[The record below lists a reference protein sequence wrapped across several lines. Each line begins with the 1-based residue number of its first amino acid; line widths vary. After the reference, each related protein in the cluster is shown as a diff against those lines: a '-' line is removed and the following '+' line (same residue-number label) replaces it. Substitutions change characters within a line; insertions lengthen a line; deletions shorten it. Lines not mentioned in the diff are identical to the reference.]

1 MQNFQYT
8 GFDAAGAKVSGDIS
22 AVSLESARQ
31 QLKAQGIL
39 LKSLEPQKATETGF
53 KLGRA
58 IVSLSDLEFLT
69 TELSVL
75 LDAGLKI
82 DKGIELL
89 NRTNK
94 KPGLAQLLDK
104 IAKALRSG
112 KQLSQA
118 LLVAD
123 NKLFDSLYVNLVSIG
138 EATGKLPEVFR
149 SLAADLAFKRDL
161 QQKVV
166 QALTYPM
173 VILFVC
179 LSSIIFIFNYVVPN
193 LETMFAGK
201 TDLPIYTQLLL
212 SCSAWMRQYQWFL
225 LATILVGA
233 VLLKYLLQRPDYQ
246 QMFQKWQLSLP
257 VVKQAVVLVERIRF
271 NSGLAMMLNA
281 GVAVDQ
287 ALALS
292 CGNIKNMQVRS
303 ELEIAIQ
310 KIKRGDALSAALRQT
325 LLYPDF
331 FASLLAVGEESGEL
345 TRIFREI
352 AERSQREFSA
362 WVTRMTSL
370 LEPLLIVLMGGIVGG
385 VVVIMMLSITGAT
398 EVGI

>member
-8 GFDAAGAKVSGDIS
+8 GFDSAGAKVSGDIS
-22 AVSLESARQ
+22 AVSIDSARQ
-31 QLKAQGIL
+31 QLKSQGVL
-39 LKSLEPQKATETGF
+39 LKTLEPQRVAAEGMRFGKA
-53 KLGRA
+53 K
-58 IVSLSDLEFLT
+58 VSLSDLEFLT

-94 KPGLAQLLDK
+94 KPGLAVLLDK
-104 IAKALRSG
+104 ISKALRSG

-118 LLVAD
+118 LQAAD

-161 QQKVV
+161 QQKVM

-179 LSSIIFIFNYVVPN
+179 LSSIVFIFNYVVPN

-201 TDLPIYTQLLL
+201 TDLPVYTQLLL
-212 SCSAWMRQYQWFL
+212 SSSAWMRQYQWFL
-225 LATILVGA
+225 LAAIVAALT
-233 VLLKYLLQRPDYQ
+233 LLKYMLQKPEFQ
-246 QMFQKWQLSLP
+246 HSFQKWQLGLP
-257 VVKQAVVLVERIRF
+257 VLRQAVILIERIRF

-292 CGNIKNMQVRS
+292 CGNIKNVLVRR
-303 ELEIAIQ
+303 ELEIAIN
-310 KIKRGDALSAALRQT
+310 KIKRGDALSGALRQT

-352 AERSQREFSA
+352 AERSQREFSS

-370 LEPLLIVLMGGIVGG
+370 LEPLLIVVMGGIVGG
-385 VVVIMMLSITGAT
+385 VVVIMMLSITGT
-398 EVGI
+398 TDVGI

>member
-8 GFDAAGAKVSGDIS
+8 GFDSAGAKVSGDIS
-22 AVSLESARQ
+22 AVSIESARQ
-31 QLKAQGIL
+31 QLKAQGVL
-39 LKSLEPQKATETGF
+39 LKTLEPQRVATEGIRF
-53 KLGRA
+53 GKA
-58 IVSLSDLEFLT
+58 KVSLSDLEFLT

-94 KPGLAQLLDK
+94 KPGLAILLDK
-104 IAKALRSG
+104 ISKSLRSG

-118 LLVAD
+118 LEAAD
-123 NKLFDSLYVNLVSIG
+123 SKLFDSLYVNLVSIG

-161 QQKVV
+161 QQKVM

-173 VILFVC
+173 VILLVC
-179 LSSIIFIFNYVVPN
+179 LSSIVFIFNYVVPN

-201 TDLPIYTQLLL
+201 SDLPVYTQLLL
-212 SCSAWMRQYQWFL
+212 SSSAWMRQYQWFL
-225 LATILVGA
+225 LAGIVAAFG
-233 VLLKYLLQRPDYQ
+233 LLKYMLQKPEFQ
-246 QMFQKWQLSLP
+246 HSFQKWQLGLP
-257 VVKQAVVLVERIRF
+257 VLRQSVILVERIRF

-292 CGNIKNMQVRS
+292 CGNIKNVLVRR
-303 ELEIAIQ
+303 ELEIAIN
-310 KIKRGDALSAALRQT
+310 KIKRGDALSGALRQT

-345 TRIFREI
+345 TRIFKEI
-352 AERSQREFSA
+352 AERSQREFSS

-370 LEPLLIVLMGGIVGG
+370 LEPLLIVVMGGIVGG
-385 VVVIMMLSITGAT
+385 VVVIMMLSITGT
-398 EVGI
+398 TDVGI

>member
-1 MQNFQYT
+1 MQNFQFT
-8 GFDAAGAKVSGDIS
+8 GFDAVGAKVAGDIS

-39 LKSLEPQKATETGF
+39 LKSLEPQKVTEAGF

-58 IVSLSDLEFLT
+58 KVSLSDLEFLT

-104 IAKALRSG
+104 ITKALRSG

-118 LLVAD
+118 LQSAD

-179 LSSIIFIFNYVVPN
+179 LSSIVFIFNYVVPN

-212 SCSAWMRQYQWFL
+212 SSSAWMRQYQWFL
-225 LATILVGA
+225 LAMILVGG
-233 VLLKYLLQRPDYQ
+233 VLLKYLLQRPEYQ
-246 QMFQKWQLSLP
+246 QMFQKWQLGLP

-292 CGNIKNMQVRS
+292 CGNIKNMQVRR

-370 LEPLLIVLMGGIVGG
+370 LEPLLIVVMGGIVGG
-385 VVVIMMLSITGAT
+385 VVVIMMLSITGT
-398 EVGI
+398 TDVGI

>member
-8 GFDAAGAKVSGDIS
+8 GFDAAGAKVAGDIS

-39 LKSLEPQKATETGF
+39 LKSLEPQKAIETGF
-53 KLGRA
+53 KFGRA
-58 IVSLSDLEFLT
+58 KVSLSDLEFLT

-118 LLVAD
+118 LQSAD

-179 LSSIIFIFNYVVPN
+179 LSSIVFIFNYVVPN

-212 SCSAWMRQYQWFL
+212 SSSAWMRQYQWFL
-225 LATILVGA
+225 LATILVGG
-233 VLLKYLLQRPDYQ
+233 VLLKYLLQKPEYQ
-246 QMFQKWQLSLP
+246 QMFQKWQLDLP
-257 VVKQAVVLVERIRF
+257 VVKHAVVLVERIRF

-292 CGNIKNMQVRS
+292 CGNIKNMQVRR

-370 LEPLLIVLMGGIVGG
+370 LEPLLIVVMGGIVGG
-385 VVVIMMLSITGAT
+385 VVVIMMLSITGT
-398 EVGI
+398 TDVGI

>member
-1 MQNFQYT
+1 MQNFQYS

-39 LKSLEPQKATETGF
+39 LKSLEPQKVAQTGLSF
-53 KLGRA
+53 GKA
-58 IVSLSDLEFLT
+58 KVSLSDLEFLT

-94 KPGLAQLLDK
+94 KPGLALLLDK
-104 IAKALRSG
+104 ISKALRSG

-118 LLVAD
+118 LQAAD
-123 NKLFDSLYVNLVSIG
+123 DKLFDSLYVNLVSIG

-161 QQKVV
+161 QQKVI

-179 LSSIIFIFNYVVPN
+179 LSSIVFIFNYVVPN

-201 TDLPIYTQLLL
+201 TDLPVYTQLLL
-212 SCSAWMRQYQWFL
+212 NSSAWMRQYQWFL
-225 LATILVGA
+225 LAALVVGG
-233 VLLKYLLQRPDYQ
+233 VLLKYLLQKSEYQ
-246 QMFQKWQLSLP
+246 QIFQKWQLGLP
-257 VVKQAVVLVERIRF
+257 VLKQAVVLVERIRF

-281 GVAVDQ
+281 GVSVDQ

-292 CGNIKNMQVRS
+292 CGNIKNLLVRR

-310 KIKRGDALSAALRQT
+310 KIKRGEALSAALRQT

-370 LEPLLIVLMGGIVGG
+370 LEPLLIVVMGGIVGG
-385 VVVIMMLSITGAT
+385 VVVIMMLSITGT
-398 EVGI
+398 TDVGI

>member
-8 GFDAAGAKVSGDIS
+8 GFDAAGAKVSGEIS

-31 QLKAQGIL
+31 QLRAQGIL
-39 LKSLEPQKATETGF
+39 LKTLEPLQLATSGFSLGKA
-53 KLGRA
+53 K
-58 IVSLSDLEFLT
+58 VSLSDLEFLT

-94 KPGLAQLLDK
+94 KPGLALLLDK
-104 IAKALRSG
+104 ISKALRSG

-118 LLVAD
+118 LQAAD

-161 QQKVV
+161 QQKVM

-179 LSSIIFIFNYVVPN
+179 LSSIVFIFNYVVPN

-212 SCSAWMRQYQWFL
+212 NSSAWMRQYQWFL
-225 LATILVGA
+225 LAAIVAGA
-233 VLLKYLLQRPDYQ
+233 VLLKYLLQKPEYQ
-246 QMFQKWQLSLP
+246 QVFQKWQLGLP
-257 VVKQAVVLVERIRF
+257 VLKQAVVLVERIRF
-271 NSGLAMMLNA
+271 NNGLAMMLNA
-281 GVAVDQ
+281 GVSVDQ

-292 CGNIKNMQVRS
+292 CGNIKNLLVRR

-352 AERSQREFSA
+352 AERSQREFSS

-370 LEPLLIVLMGGIVGG
+370 LEPLLIVVMGGIVGG
-385 VVVIMMLSITGAT
+385 VVVIMMLSITGT
-398 EVGI
+398 TDVGI

>member
-8 GFDAAGAKVSGDIS
+8 GFDAAGAKVAGDIS

-39 LKSLEPQKATETGF
+39 LKSLEPQKVTEARF

-58 IVSLSDLEFLT
+58 KVSLSDLEFLT

-118 LLVAD
+118 LQAAD
-123 NKLFDSLYVNLVSIG
+123 NKLFDGLYVNLVSIG

-179 LSSIIFIFNYVVPN
+179 LSSIVFIFNYVVPN

-201 TDLPIYTQLLL
+201 TDLPVYTQLLL
-212 SCSAWMRQYQWFL
+212 SSSAWMRQYQWFL
-225 LATILVGA
+225 LVTILVGG
-233 VLLKYLLQRPDYQ
+233 VLLKYLLQKPEYQ
-246 QMFQKWQLSLP
+246 QMFEKWQLGLP
-257 VVKQAVVLVERIRF
+257 VVRQAVVLVERIRF

-292 CGNIKNMQVRS
+292 CGNIKNLQVRR

-370 LEPLLIVLMGGIVGG
+370 LEPLLIVVMGGIVGG
-385 VVVIMMLSITGAT
+385 VVVIMMLSITGT
-398 EVGI
+398 TDVGI

>member
-1 MQNFQYT
+1 MQNFQYS

-39 LKSLEPQKATETGF
+39 LKSLEPQKVAETGLSF
-53 KLGRA
+53 GKA
-58 IVSLSDLEFLT
+58 KVSLSDLEFLT

-94 KPGLAQLLDK
+94 KPGLALLLDK
-104 IAKALRSG
+104 ISKALRSG

-118 LLVAD
+118 LQAAD
-123 NKLFDSLYVNLVSIG
+123 DKLFDSLYVNLVSIG

-161 QQKVV
+161 QQKVI

-179 LSSIIFIFNYVVPN
+179 LSSIVFIFNYVVPN

-201 TDLPIYTQLLL
+201 TDLPVYTQLLL
-212 SCSAWMRQYQWFL
+212 NSSAWMRQYQWFL
-225 LATILVGA
+225 LAALVVGG
-233 VLLKYLLQRPDYQ
+233 VLLKYLLQKSEYQ
-246 QMFQKWQLSLP
+246 QIFQKWQLGLP
-257 VVKQAVVLVERIRF
+257 VLKQAVVLVERIRF

-281 GVAVDQ
+281 GVSVDQ

-292 CGNIKNMQVRS
+292 CGNIKNLLVRR

-370 LEPLLIVLMGGIVGG
+370 LEPLLIVVMGGIVGG
-385 VVVIMMLSITGAT
+385 VVVIMMLSITGT
-398 EVGI
+398 TDVGI

>member
-1 MQNFQYT
+1 MQNFQYS

-39 LKSLEPQKATETGF
+39 LKSLEPQKVAETGF
-53 KLGRA
+53 SFGKA
-58 IVSLSDLEFLT
+58 KVTLSDLEFLT

-94 KPGLAQLLDK
+94 KPGLALLLDK
-104 IAKALRSG
+104 ISKALRSG

-118 LLVAD
+118 LQAAD

-161 QQKVV
+161 QQKVI

-179 LSSIIFIFNYVVPN
+179 LSSIVFIFNYVVPN

-201 TDLPIYTQLLL
+201 TDLPVYTQLLL
-212 SCSAWMRQYQWFL
+212 NSSAWMRQYQWFL
-225 LATILVGA
+225 LAALVLGG
-233 VLLKYLLQRPDYQ
+233 VLLKYLLQKPEYQ
-246 QMFQKWQLSLP
+246 QIFQKWQLGLP
-257 VVKQAVVLVERIRF
+257 VLKQAVVLVERIRF

-281 GVAVDQ
+281 GVSVDQ

-292 CGNIKNMQVRS
+292 CGNIKNLLVRR

-352 AERSQREFSA
+352 AERSQREFSS

-370 LEPLLIVLMGGIVGG
+370 LEPLLIVVMGGIVGG
-385 VVVIMMLSITGAT
+385 VVVIMMLSITGT
-398 EVGI
+398 TDVGI

>member
-1 MQNFQYT
+1 MQNFQYS

-22 AVSLESARQ
+22 AASLEIARQ
-31 QLKAQGIL
+31 QLKAQGVL
-39 LKSLEPQKATETGF
+39 LKSLEPQKAADAGIRF
-53 KLGRA
+53 GKA
-58 IVSLSDLEFLT
+58 KVSLSDLEFLT

-94 KPGLAQLLDK
+94 KPGLAMLLDR
-104 IAKALRSG
+104 ISTSLRSG

-118 LLVAD
+118 LQEAD
-123 NKLFDSLYVNLVSIG
+123 NRLFDSLYVNLVSIG

-179 LSSIIFIFNYVVPN
+179 LTSIVFIFNYVVPN

-201 TDLPIYTQLLL
+201 NDLPVYTQLLL
-212 SCSAWMRQYQWFL
+212 NSSTWMRQYQWYL
-225 LATILVGA
+225 LAAIVGGA
-233 VLLKYLLQRPDYQ
+233 GVFRYLLQKPEYEHT
-246 QMFQKWQLSLP
+246 FQKWQLSMPIL
-257 VVKQAVVLVERIRF
+257 KHAVVLVERIRF

-287 ALALS
+287 ALVLS
-292 CGNIKNMQVRS
+292 CGNIKNLQVRR

-325 LLYPDF
+325 ALYPDF

-370 LEPLLIVLMGGIVGG
+370 LEPLLIVVMGGIVGG
-385 VVVIMMLSITGAT
+385 VVVIMMLSITGT
-398 EVGI
+398 TDVGI

>member
-39 LKSLEPQKATETGF
+39 LKSLEPQQVTPTGF
-53 KLGRA
+53 SLGKA
-58 IVSLSDLEFLT
+58 KVSLSDLEFLT

-94 KPGLAQLLDK
+94 KPALAVLLDK
-104 IAKALRSG
+104 ISKSLRSG

-118 LLVAD
+118 LQAAD
-123 NKLFDSLYVNLVSIG
+123 DKLFDSLYVNLVSIG

-161 QQKVV
+161 QQKVL
-166 QALTYPM
+166 QALTYPL

-179 LSSIIFIFNYVVPN
+179 LSSIVFIFNYVVPN

-201 TDLPIYTQLLL
+201 TDLPVYTQLLL
-212 SCSAWMRQYQWFL
+212 GSSAWMRQYQWFL
-225 LATILVGA
+225 LAAVVAGA
-233 VLLKYLLQRPDYQ
+233 VLLKYLLQKSEYQ
-246 QMFQKWQLSLP
+246 QVFQKWQLGLP
-257 VVKQAVVLVERIRF
+257 VLKQAIVLIERIRF

-281 GVAVDQ
+281 GVSVDQ

-292 CGNIKNMQVRS
+292 CGNIKNLLVRR
-303 ELEIAIQ
+303 ELDIAIQ
-310 KIKRGDALSAALRQT
+310 KIKRGEALSAALRQT

-352 AERSQREFSA
+352 AERSQREFSS

-370 LEPLLIVLMGGIVGG
+370 LEPLLIVVMGGIVGG
-385 VVVIMMLSITGAT
+385 VVVIMMLSITGT
-398 EVGI
+398 TDVGI

>member
-8 GFDAAGAKVSGDIS
+8 GFDSAGAKVSGDIS
-22 AVSLESARQ
+22 AVSIESARQ
-31 QLKAQGIL
+31 QLKAQGML
-39 LKSLEPQKATETGF
+39 LKTLEPQRVATEGIRF
-53 KLGRA
+53 GKA
-58 IVSLSDLEFLT
+58 KVSLSDLEFLT

-94 KPGLAQLLDK
+94 KPGLAILLDK
-104 IAKALRSG
+104 ISKSLRSG

-118 LLVAD
+118 LEAAD

-161 QQKVV
+161 QQKVM

-173 VILFVC
+173 VILLVC
-179 LSSIIFIFNYVVPN
+179 LSSIVFIFNYVVPN

-201 TDLPIYTQLLL
+201 SDLPVYTQLLL
-212 SCSAWMRQYQWFL
+212 SSSAWMRQYQWFL
-225 LATILVGA
+225 LAGIVAAFG
-233 VLLKYLLQRPDYQ
+233 LLKYMLQKPEFQ
-246 QMFQKWQLSLP
+246 HSFQKWQLGLP
-257 VVKQAVVLVERIRF
+257 VLRQSVILVERIRF

-292 CGNIKNMQVRS
+292 CGNIKNVLVRR
-303 ELEIAIQ
+303 ELEIAIN
-310 KIKRGDALSAALRQT
+310 KIKRGDALSGALRQT

-345 TRIFREI
+345 TRIFKEI
-352 AERSQREFSA
+352 AERSQREFSS

-370 LEPLLIVLMGGIVGG
+370 LEPLLIVVMGGIVGG
-385 VVVIMMLSITGAT
+385 VVVIMMLSITGT
-398 EVGI
+398 TDVGI

>member
-1 MQNFQYT
+1 MINFQYS
-8 GFDAAGAKVSGDIS
+8 GFDQSGAKVSGDIS
-22 AVSLESARQ
+22 AESIDSARQ
-31 QLKAQGIL
+31 MLRQQGVLVKTLQPQQLESPGF
-39 LKSLEPQKATETGF
+39 SLGKT
-53 KLGRA
+53 K
-58 IVSLSDLEFLT
+58 VSLSDLEFLT

-94 KPGLAQLLDK
+94 KPGLATLLDK
-104 IAKALRSG
+104 ISKSLRGG

-118 LLVAD
+118 LQLAD
-123 NKLFDSLYVNLVSIG
+123 DKLFDSLYVNLVSIG

-161 QQKVV
+161 QQKVT

-179 LSSIIFIFNYVVPN
+179 LSSIVFIFNYVVPN
-193 LETMFAGK
+193 LETMFQGK
-201 TDLPIYTQLLL
+201 TDLPVYTQLLL
-212 SCSAWMRQYQWFL
+212 SSSAWMRQYQWYLLGAIIGGVFL
-225 LATILVGA
+225 LKHA
-233 VLLKYLLQRPDYQ
+233 LQKPEFQ
-246 QMFQKWQLSLP
+246 HSFQKWQLNLP
-257 VVKQAVVLVERIRF
+257 VLKQAVVLVERIRF

-281 GVAVDQ
+281 GVSVDQ
-287 ALALS
+287 ALMLS
-292 CGNIKNMQVRS
+292 CGNIKNSLVRR
-303 ELEIAIQ
+303 ELEIAIN
-310 KIKRGDALSAALRQT
+310 KIKRGDALSGALRQT

-352 AERSQREFSA
+352 AERSQREFSS

-370 LEPLLIVLMGGIVGG
+370 LEPLLIVVMGGIVGG
-385 VVVIMMLSITGAT
+385 VVVIMMLSITGT
-398 EVGI
+398 TDVGI

>member
-8 GFDAAGAKVSGDIS
+8 GFDSAGAKVSGDIS
-22 AVSLESARQ
+22 AVSIESARQ
-31 QLKAQGIL
+31 QLKAQGVL
-39 LKSLEPQKATETGF
+39 LKTLEPQRVATEGIRF
-53 KLGRA
+53 GKA
-58 IVSLSDLEFLT
+58 KVSLSDLEFLT

-94 KPGLAQLLDK
+94 KPGLAILLDK
-104 IAKALRSG
+104 ISKSLRSG

-118 LLVAD
+118 LEAAD

-161 QQKVV
+161 QQKVM

-173 VILFVC
+173 VILLVC
-179 LSSIIFIFNYVVPN
+179 LSSIVFIFNYVVPN

-201 TDLPIYTQLLL
+201 SDLPVYTQLLL
-212 SCSAWMRQYQWFL
+212 SSSAWMRQYQWFL
-225 LATILVGA
+225 LAGIVAAFG
-233 VLLKYLLQRPDYQ
+233 LLKYMLQKPEFQ
-246 QMFQKWQLSLP
+246 HSFQKWQLGLP
-257 VVKQAVVLVERIRF
+257 VLRQSVILVERIRF

-292 CGNIKNMQVRS
+292 CGNIKNVLVRR
-303 ELEIAIQ
+303 ELEIAIN
-310 KIKRGDALSAALRQT
+310 KIKRGDALSGALRQT

-345 TRIFREI
+345 TRIFKEI
-352 AERSQREFSA
+352 AERSQREFSS

-370 LEPLLIVLMGGIVGG
+370 LEPLLIVVMGGIVGG
-385 VVVIMMLSITGAT
+385 VVVIMMLSITGT
-398 EVGI
+398 TDVGI